1 MKTYDK
7 EEFIETTPGG
17 ATYVFEPTIGTKE
30 LPCSYPRSM
39 DLKWL
44 RRINSPNLSNE
55 RTLRTPRSGWG
66 AEDRTRHMLDFINV
80 HLETNWRYE
89 ELQRAS
95 FPSVEQQG
103 LLEGV
108 VFACAFW
115 SGAVSGGKL
124 REMIINCIGPSKT
137 ELDPMAVQ
145 RLIETI
151 ERFQEPDNN

>member
-7 EEFIETTPGG
+7 EEFIETTPSG
-17 ATYVFEPTIGTKE
+17 ATHVYEPSIGTKE
-30 LPCSYPRSM
+30 LPCRYPRSL
-39 DLKWL
+39 DVRFL
-44 RRINSPNLSNE
+44 RRVNSPNLSNE
-55 RTLRTPRSGWG
+55 RTLRVPRAGWG

-80 HLETNWRYE
+80 HLGTTWRYE

-95 FPSVEQQG
+95 FPSVEQAG
-103 LLEGV
+103 LLEGI

-124 REMIINCIGPSKT
+124 REMIINCIGPRT
-137 ELDPMAVQ
+137 AELDPMAVQ

-151 ERFQEPDNN
+151 EHFKEPDNA